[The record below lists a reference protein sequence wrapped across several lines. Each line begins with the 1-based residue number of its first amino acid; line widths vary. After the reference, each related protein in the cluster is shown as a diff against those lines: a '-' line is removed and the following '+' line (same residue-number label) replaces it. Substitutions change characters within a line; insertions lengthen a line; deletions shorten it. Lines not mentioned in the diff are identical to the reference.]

1 MHAQIASKITAFAIA
16 VLLNSLMIVGVSYVS
31 HEQPHKCAKAAAA
44 GDGAEQLPEQIT
56 V

>member
-16 VLLNSLMIVGVSYVS
+16 IMLNSLLIAGVSYLS
-31 HEQPHKCAKAAAA
+31 REPTHECAKATAS
-44 GDGAEQLPEQIT
+44 GDWADPPPAPIR

>member
-16 VLLNSLMIVGVSYVS
+16 VMLNSLMIVGVSYVS
-31 HEQPHKCAKAAAA
+31 REKPHECAKATAA
-44 GDGAEQLPEQIT
+44 GEGTEQVPDPIR